1 MLLVR
6 RNSDARADLRALQS
20 PSSTTVKHIRLV
32 GCTMTLHDWIILLQ
46 HAPQLER
53 LDLLY
58 CQMTILDVV
67 AFLRLSKL
75 HDLTINNMSML
86 ETVSFLDMA
95 IIANHFMLAKLNIV
109 GCQLN
114 AYSRSM
120 LSDLSDQLILKHE
133 SLLQV

>member
-6 RNSDARADLRALQS
+6 RNSDARADLRALLS
-20 PSSTTVKHIRLV
+20 PSSVKHIRLV

-75 HDLTINNMSML
+75 RDLTINNMSML

-120 LSDLSDQLILKHE
+120 LSGLSDQLILKHE

>member
-6 RNSDARADLRALQS
+6 RNSDARADLRTLQS
-20 PSSTTVKHIRLV
+20 SSSTEIKHIRLV

-46 HAPQLER
+46 HAPHLER

-75 HDLTINNMSML
+75 RDLTINNMSML

-120 LSDLSDQLILKHE
+120 LSSLSDQLILKHE